1 MASEGRSP
9 RILILAGEASGDHH
23 GARVVEAIHA
33 ERAEVEFVGLGG
45 PELQGL
51 GVKTWA
57 GLDRLAVMGFVE
69 VVKHLG
75 FFRDLEKRAIAALD
89 SGEIDLVL
97 AVDYPGFNLR
107 IARQARERGV
117 PVLFYIAP
125 QVWAWKAHRAKQL
138 AEDADRIAVILPFE
152 PPIFEREGG
161 DVEFVGHPLVERGS
175 IGEAPARLR
184 EQLGIEPDRP
194 ILALLPGSR
203 SQELDRHMEPFVS
216 AAHLLVERQPELVPV
231 IATAPGVSVERFS
244 ETGLL
249 TTTKTRALLHAA
261 DAAIV
266 KSGTSTLEAALAEVP
281 FVMAYRTSFLTW
293 MLAQRLVKVDHIAL
307 ANLVAGRRVVPELLQ
322 SQVTGSGLAEAVAP
336 LLTDA
341 PRRDTMVEGLREV
354 RAALGEPGAAARV
367 ARMALELLDRDG
379 GGRRE

>member
-1 MASEGRSP
+1 VASEGRPP

-23 GARVVEAIHA
+23 GARVVESIL
-33 ERAEVEFVGLGG
+33 ERCPDAEFVGLGG
-45 PELQGL
+45 PELEGL
-51 GVKTWA
+51 GVETWA

-69 VVKHLG
+69 VLKHLR
-75 FFRDLEKRAIAALD
+75 FFRGLERRTVAALD

-107 IARQARERGV
+107 IARHARERGV

-125 QVWAWKAHRAKQL
+125 QVWAWKAHRARQL

-161 DVEFVGHPLVERGS
+161 TVEFVGHPLVERGS
-175 IGEAPARLR
+175 IGAAPEELR
-184 EQLGIEPDRP
+184 AEVGIGADQR

-203 SQELDRHMEPFVS
+203 AQELDRHLEPFV
-216 AAHLLVERQPELVPV
+216 AAARLVVERHPEVVPV
-231 IATAPGVSVERFS
+231 IATAPGVPADRFAA
-244 ETGLL
+244 TGLAS
-249 TTTKTRALLHAA
+249 TTETRALLHAA

-293 MLAQRLVKVDHIAL
+293 QMAKRLVQVDHIAL
-307 ANLVAGRRVVPELLQ
+307 ANLVAGARVVPELLQ
-322 SQVTGSGLAEAVAP
+322 SEVTGEGLAEAIEP
-336 LLTDA
+336 LLAGGEART
-341 PRRDTMVEGLREV
+341 RMLEGLQEV
-354 RAALGEPGAAARV
+354 RRRLGGPGASERV
-367 ARMALELLDRDG
+367 AAMALELV
-379 GGRRE
+379 GRSDEVKA